1 MSGHLM
7 VVGGHISDA
16 ENMAGAVMLKH
27 KRAGWDITMVHATT
41 GEKGHPTLSAQ
52 DYLKMRLEDARASA
66 EFVGANMELMPY
78 ADGELVVDEES
89 IWIMA
94 DLIRKYKPDVII
106 THWKGSFHQDHNRTH
121 DIVMKA
127 LFKAGLRAFERDY
140 PAHSPKLVLFS
151 ENWEDMEGYNADI
164 YMDVTDVFDDYL
176 KLLKT
181 HALMRENYASF
192 RYWDYYK
199 ALGETRGAL
208 GGFERAVT
216 LMRPRSLYS
225 FERLDNLLIDIDN
238 F

>member
-27 KRAGWDITMVHATT
+27 KKAGWDITIVHATT
-41 GEKGHPTLSAQ
+41 GEKGHPTLSSQ

-66 EFVGANMELMPY
+66 VFIEANMELMPY
-78 ADGELVVDEES
+78 ADGELVVDEDS

-94 DLIRKYKPDVII
+94 DLIRKYKPTVII
-106 THWKGSFHQDHNRTH
+106 THWKGSFHQDHNNTH

-127 LFKAGLRAFERDY
+127 LFKAGLPAFEREY
-140 PAHSPKLVLFS
+140 PAHSPQVVLFS

-164 YMDVTDVFDDYL
+164 YLDVTDVFNDYL
-176 KLLKT
+176 DLMKT

-208 GGFERAVT
+208 GGFDRAVT

-225 FERLDNLLIDIDN
+225 FDRQAGLLIDTDN
-238 F
+238 

>member
-1 MSGHLM
+1 MAGHLM
-7 VVGGHISDA
+7 VVGGHISDT

-27 KRAGWDITMVHATT
+27 KKAGWDITIVHATT

-66 EFVGANMELMPY
+66 EFIGANMELLPY
-78 ADGELVVDEES
+78 GDGELPVNDRS
-89 IWIMA
+89 IWLMA
-94 DLIRKYKPDVII
+94 DLIRKYQPTLII
-106 THWKGSFHQDHNRTH
+106 THWNGSFHIDHNNTH
-121 DIVMKA
+121 DVVMKA
-127 LFKAGLRAFERDY
+127 LFRAGLPAFEREH
-140 PAHSPKLVLFS
+140 PAHSPQAVLFS

-164 YMDVTDVFDDYL
+164 YLDVSDVFDDYL

-181 HALMRENYASF
+181 HALMREDYSSF

-199 ALGETRGAL
+199 ALGEARGAL

-225 FERLDNLLIDIDN
+225 FERRSGLLLDS
-238 F
+238 